1 MNLLSININEFFAGL
16 KSEDIN
22 YVFLVSV
29 VILVI
34 WLIGVICDWKWTYTR
49 SGGPRRNYLLTL
61 IGPKAYRWL
70 LGTLLFVMLV
80 LDVYLFMRG
89 E

>member
-1 MNLLSININEFFAGL
+1 MNLLSINLNEFFSGL

-49 SGGPRRNYLLTL
+49 SGGARRNYLLTL